1 MFLRVKELIRKVINI
16 FSKSDLE
23 KRTGV
28 EIAVSN
34 VMVTLID
41 LWTRHYKGNPPYL
54 YRPDGN
60 RDETVETLR
69 LPSAIAAK
77 VAKMVTLEAETKV
90 TGSKRADYLD
100 EQYQRVVG
108 NIRKSTEY
116 AAAKGGII
124 FKPYVSG
131 ASIEVDIV
139 QAGRFF
145 PTAFN
150 SRGDITGAIFFERI
164 VRGERYLTRLEL
176 QNFSAN
182 KIEIKNFAF
191 RSKSEDSLGDEIP
204 LASVPEWEDIEPES
218 QITGV
223 ERAMFSYFKMPFAN
237 EADEDSPLGVSIFA
251 RAVDIIKQA
260 DLQYSRILW
269 EYEGGELAI
278 DADITA
284 VKSGKDGKLTVP
296 QRKER
301 LFRGLNID
309 GGNNRGDFYQVF
321 SPEFRDTSLF
331 NGLNRL
337 FQRIEFA
344 CGLSY
349 GTISDPQLIEKTAE
363 EIKSSKQD
371 SYGTITDIQM
381 ALEKALKELIYC
393 IDVLTTLYKLAPAGK
408 CETSFKWDDSII
420 VNAELERQQD
430 LQEIRDGIMQK
441 WEYRKKWYG
450 EDEETAKKMVAQE
463 PADDDLMGFRR

>member
-1 MFLRVKELIRKVINI
+1 MFSRLREWIRKVINI
-16 FSKSDLE
+16 FSKNDLE
-23 KRTGV
+23 KRAGV
-28 EIAVSN
+28 EIAVSD
-34 VMVTLID
+34 VMVTAID

-54 YRPDGN
+54 YRPDGG

-77 VAKMVTLEAETKV
+77 VAKMVTLEAETQV
-90 TGSKRADYLD
+90 TGSKRAEYLN
-100 EQYQRVVG
+100 EQYKKVIA
-108 NIRKSTEY
+108 NIRNCTEY
-116 AAAKGGII
+116 AAAKGGVI

-131 ASIEVDIV
+131 NSIEVDIV
-139 QAGRFF
+139 HAGRFF
-145 PTAFN
+145 PTAF
-150 SRGDITGAIFFERI
+150 SRGDITGGIFFERL
-164 VRGERYLTRLEL
+164 VRGERYLTRLEF
-176 QNFSAN
+176 QNFSAG
-182 KIEIKNFAF
+182 KIEIKNLAF
-191 RSKSEDSLGDEIP
+191 SSKSENSLGEQIS
-204 LASVPEWEDIEPES
+204 LESVPEWEDIEPES
-218 QITGV
+218 QIVGV

-237 EADEDSPLGVSIFA
+237 EVDEDSPLGVSIFS
-251 RAVDIIKQA
+251 RAIDLIKQA

-284 VKSGKDGKLTVP
+284 VKTGKDGKLTIP

-309 GGNNRGDFYQVF
+309 GGANKGDFYQVF

-349 GTISDPQLIEKTAE
+349 GTISDPQLVEKTAE

-371 SYGTITDIQM
+371 SYGTITDIQG
-381 ALEKALKELIYC
+381 ALEKALKDLIYC
-393 IDVLTTLYKLAPAGK
+393 MDVLTTLYRLAPAGK
-408 CETSFKWDDSII
+408 YETFFKWDDSII
-420 VNAELERQQD
+420 VNAEAERLRDQQEVREG
-430 LQEIRDGIMQK
+430 LMQK

-450 EDEETAKKMVAQE
+450 EDEETAKAMVARD
-463 PADDDLMGFRR
+463 PSDDELMGFGR